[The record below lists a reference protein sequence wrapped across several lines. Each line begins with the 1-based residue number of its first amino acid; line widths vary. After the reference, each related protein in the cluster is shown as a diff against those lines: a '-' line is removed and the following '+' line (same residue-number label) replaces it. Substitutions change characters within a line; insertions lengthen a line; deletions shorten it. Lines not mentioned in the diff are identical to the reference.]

1 MVMKKI
7 LLTDHLSEAAFRQ
20 LDGAVD
26 YEVTRAQGHQPQS
39 HELLGVHA
47 LIIRSKT
54 QVTEKLLNDAKQL
67 QLIITCTSGFDHI
80 DFKAVNKWGITV
92 MYTPKANVESA
103 AELTWMMALMMA
115 RQFPKTQPM
124 ISSGR
129 WNRTSAMGFELRGK
143 NYGIVGF
150 GRIGQ
155 RVCEMASAF
164 QMNVYCCDPYQKNS
178 VFQKYRTKHASL
190 EKIFETCDIVSLHV
204 PKTKK
209 THHMID
215 AKSLSS
221 AKQKL
226 CLINTSRGSVVNEQ
240 DCLKAIQNGN
250 LEFVALDVFE
260 TEPLDPK
267 STLVAEDR
275 LIKTPHIGANTVDA
289 LDRASQMAVLKVF
302 QFFQDGTTSDT
313 LPPKDQWYFE
323 DMSSEVLP

>member
-1 MVMKKI
+1 MAVKKI
-7 LLTDHLSEAAFRQ
+7 LLTDRISEEAFRQ
-20 LDGAVD
+20 LDAAAD
-26 YEVTRAQGHQPQS
+26 FEVTQAQGYQPQS
-39 HELLGVHA
+39 HELLGVHV

-54 QVTEKLLNDAKQL
+54 QITEKLLHDAKQL

-80 DFKAVNKWGITV
+80 DLKATNKWGITV

-115 RQFPKTQPM
+115 RQFPKTQQM
-124 ISSGR
+124 ISSGH
-129 WNRTSAMGFELRGK
+129 WNRAIAMGFELRGK

-178 VFQKYRTKHASL
+178 VFQKYKTKHASL

-215 AKSLSS
+215 AKILSAS
-221 AKQKL
+221 KQKL
-226 CLINTSRGSVVNEQ
+226 CLINTSRGCVVHEQ
-240 DCLKAIQNGN
+240 SCLHAIQNGT
-250 LEFVALDVFE
+250 LDFAALDVFE
-260 TEPLDPK
+260 SEPLDPK
-267 STLVAEDR
+267 SPLVTEDR

-289 LDRASQMAVLKVF
+289 IDRASQMAVTKVF

-323 DMSSEVLP
+323 DMNAEVLP